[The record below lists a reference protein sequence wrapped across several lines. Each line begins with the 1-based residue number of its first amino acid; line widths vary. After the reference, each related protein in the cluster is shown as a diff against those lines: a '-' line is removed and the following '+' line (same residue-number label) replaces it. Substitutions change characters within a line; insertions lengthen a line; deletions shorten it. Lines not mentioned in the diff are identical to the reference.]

1 MIQQVS
7 HRGAAAFF
15 SLIFL
20 FLLQGPLITPAF
32 SQVEAPARE
41 SLFSEDTRAQ
51 QLRRQQQVEAALK
64 TDAPVDDTLDFNAPE
79 VQFRQETDE
88 IIGSG
93 GVVISRGGLQLEA
106 EEAVVNVETEEAVL
120 DRDILITGPRWL
132 MSADSA
138 SMNLQTETGRF
149 RSARFTLEEGNYD
162 IRASEVI
169 KHSETSYSLFDC
181 SFTTCHCPDGK
192 IPWQVKASEAQITQ
206 ESYAYLY
213 NTQVQFYGVPLVYTP
228 FFAFPVLEQRT
239 SGILVP
245 NFGYGSRDGVQ
256 FNIPYY
262 HVINDHSDALI
273 NPFIETKTRH
283 GAAIDYRQ
291 AFGERHSLSSRFIYS
306 NERPRDGD
314 LRGTIVSD
322 IFDPTIDD
330 DRFGGYYLHEWRGP
344 RESPVAM
351 SAIADLRYVS
361 DNLLIRELED
371 SDIADRRSRYVT
383 STAVGRANYAGA
395 LSTEV
400 RAEYNQS
407 MQRDQDLVFQRLP
420 ELTVTGLNNYR
431 PFGYNPYGLRLLSR
445 ANLSAVHFSREEGYD
460 GVRTDINPVF
470 RTPFYYRNYLNS
482 EVELGLRQ
490 TNYWLDDTSRPGT
503 DGEEL
508 SPEGSRSLLNVGYT
522 VSTALERIYD
532 VPRDSVLRDIT
543 SARVNPANRL
553 VRVRHTIEPRL
564 RYTYVPQTFQDDLP
578 VFDSIDRI
586 RERSL
591 FTYELRS
598 SLFGRFLPD
607 RVASDPVPT
616 LTPYVDELPPLR
628 LDGALE
634 DIGEERRFAQV
645 GNIGRVSRGEIREL
659 ATFRIRQSY
668 DYLQDQRRDDN
679 GRSAFSDIGTELGLF
694 PSRNFGMSL
703 ESNFNPE
710 DVNLTSW
717 SVATHARR
725 QRGDAIRGRF
735 TYIENNISQLEAN
748 LELVLTDRVKLGYYT
763 RYDDLENDF
772 IENRVGLRLISGCNC
787 WSMDLGLSDRINPD
801 RTRFL
806 LNFTFT
812 GLGDISQEIG
822 IGGGNS

>member
-1 MIQQVS
+1 MIHQLS
-7 HRGAAAFF
+7 HQRAAAF
-15 SLIFL
+15 L
-20 FLLQGPLITPAF
+20 FLAFAFITDGLLVVPAY
-32 SQVEAPARE
+32 SQVEAPGRE
-41 SLFSEDTRAQ
+41 RLFSEDTRQ
-51 QLRRQQQVEAALK
+51 QEIRRQQQVEAALRA
-64 TDAPVDDTLDFNAPE
+64 DAPVDETLDLNAPE
-79 VQFRQETDE
+79 VQFNQETGE
-88 IIGSG
+88 IAASG
-93 GVVISRGGLQLEA
+93 GVLISRGGLQLQA
-106 EEAVVNVETEEAVL
+106 EEALVNVETEEAVL
-120 DRDILITGPRWL
+120 DRDILITGPRWM

-138 SMNLQTETGRF
+138 TMNLQNETGRF
-149 RSARFTLEEGNYD
+149 RSARFTIEEGNYD
-162 IRASEVI
+162 ISASEVV
-169 KHSETSYSLFDC
+169 KHSENSYTLFDC
-181 SFTTCHCPDGK
+181 TFTTCHCPDGK
-192 IPWQVKASEAQITQ
+192 IPWNIKASEAQITR

-228 FFAFPVLEQRT
+228 FFAFPVLEERT

-245 NFGYGSRDGVQ
+245 HFGYSSQDGVQ
-256 FNIPYY
+256 LNIPYY
-262 HVINDHSDALI
+262 HVINDHSDALF

-291 AFGERHSLSSRFIYS
+291 AFGERHTLASRFIYS

-314 LRGTIVSD
+314 LRGTVVSD
-322 IFDPTIDD
+322 IFDPSIDD

-344 RESPVAM
+344 RNSPFAL

-361 DNLLIRELED
+361 DNLLVRELED

-383 STAVGRANYAGA
+383 STAVARGSLGGS
-395 LSTEV
+395 LSAEL
-400 RAEYNQS
+400 RSEYNQS
-407 MQRDQDLVFQRLP
+407 LQRDQDLVFQRVP
-420 ELTVTGLNNYR
+420 ELTITALNNYR

-445 ANLSAVHFSREEGYD
+445 GNFSAVHFSREEGFD

-508 SPEGSRSLLNVGYT
+508 ASENSRSLLNVGYT

-532 VPRDSVLRDIT
+532 VPRDSLMRELT
-543 SARVNPANRL
+543 SARVDPANRL

-564 RYTYVPQTFQDDLP
+564 RYTYIPKTFQDDLP

-607 RVASDPVPT
+607 RLATDSIPT
-616 LTPYVDELPPLR
+616 LTPYVEELPPLR
-628 LDGALE
+628 MDGAIE
-634 DIGEERRFAQV
+634 DIGDERSFAQV
-645 GNIGRVSRGEIREL
+645 GNIGRVNRGEIREL

-668 DYLQDQRRDDN
+668 DYLQDQRRSDDE
-679 GRSAFSDIGTELGLF
+679 RSAFSDIGTELGLF

-717 SVATHARR
+717 SVSTHARR

-735 TYIENNISQLEAN
+735 TYIENSISQLEAN
-748 LELVLTDRVKLGYYT
+748 LELVLTDRLKLGYYT
-763 RYDDLENDF
+763 RYDDLDNDF
-772 IENRVGLRLISGCNC
+772 IENRVGLRLVSGCNC
-787 WSMDLGLSDRINPD
+787 WSLDMGLSDRINPD

-806 LNFTFT
+806 MNFTFT

-822 IGGGNS
+822 IGGGSS